1 MIVVKGLSKY
11 FQQTAA
17 VQDISF
23 EVKKGETL
31 VLLGTSG
38 SGKTTTLRMIN
49 RLVEPSSGQIFIDK
63 QNALALPAE
72 QLRRS
77 IGYVLQ
83 NNGLFPHYT
92 VAENIGIVP
101 QLLGWEQ
108 ERIRARTRELMLKL
122 HLDPDKHARRYPAE
136 LSGGQQQRVGLARAL
151 ASDPPI
157 LLMDEPFGSLDP
169 VTRSSIR
176 KEFIGLDEL
185 KQKTIIMVTH
195 DIEEAF
201 ELGDSICLMDRGQ
214 IQQIGTPSELLFNPV
229 NEFARNFFGAERL
242 LLEMKAVRISDIWD
256 DVATIGLGGL
266 VPSSV
271 YSPGKI
277 DSRESLWAVMQ
288 ELTTADDQS
297 VSVKMGNEEKVIT
310 MQDIFNAIMHLKA
323 N

>member
-49 RLVEPSSGQIFIDK
+49 RLVEPSSGQIFIDN

-242 LLEMKAVRISDIWD
+242 LLEMKAVRVSDIWD
-256 DVATIGLGGL
+256 DVAMIGLGGL
-266 VPSSV
+266 VPSGV

>member
-49 RLVEPSSGQIFIDK
+49 RLVEPSSGQIFIDN

-185 KQKTIIMVTH
+185 NQKTIIMVTH

-214 IQQIGTPSELLFNPV
+214 IQQIGTPSELLFNPI
-229 NEFARNFFGAERL
+229 NEFARTFFGAERL
-242 LLEMKAVRISDIWD
+242 LLEMKAVRVSDIWD
-256 DVATIGLGGL
+256 DVAMIGLGGL
-266 VPSSV
+266 VPSGV

-297 VSVKMGNEEKVIT
+297 ISVKMGNEEKVIT

>member
-214 IQQIGTPSELLFNPV
+214 IQQIGTPWELLFNPV

-242 LLEMKAVRISDIWD
+242 LLEMKAVRVSDIWD

-297 VSVKMGNEEKVIT
+297 ISVKMGNEEKVIT

>member
-49 RLVEPSSGQIFIDK
+49 RLVEPSSGQIFIDN

-92 VAENIGIVP
+92 VDENIGIVP

-242 LLEMKAVRISDIWD
+242 LLEMKAVRVSDIWD

-266 VPSSV
+266 VPSGV